1 MVPIDQ
7 SRSTIVAVQH
17 TTVGIDWQFTYAPP
31 VIHLPTNLMNS
42 RFNALHCPRS
52 CAINIH
58 F

>member
-1 MVPIDQ
+1 MVRIVQ
-7 SRSTIVAVQH
+7 SRSTIV
-17 TTVGIDWQFTYAPP
+17 TVRDTAIGIDWRFTNGLP

-52 CAINIH
+52 CAINIL